1 MTKSE
6 KFEII
11 QKTNSAYDS
20 YHTHIRSVEEV
31 RDWNEIL
38 DPADF
43 DDNRDKFTG
52 SEKTLTVYSSKKIK
66 PGTFVS
72 TSLQQAGEYA
82 SAYIYEA
89 IHGEGWE
96 VGNYQKSKIF
106 KEIGKEAAKFVGV
119 NYKTIDVD
127 EVAWINRNEGIYVG
141 K

>member
-1 MTKSE
+1 MTKQE

-11 QKTNSAYDS
+11 QKTNPAYDS

-31 RDWNEIL
+31 HEWYEEL
-38 DPADF
+38 DDADF
-43 DDNRDKFTG
+43 DDNSDIFTG
-52 SEKTLTVYSSKKIK
+52 KEQTLLVYSSKEIK

-72 TSLQQAGEYA
+72 TSLQQASEYA

-96 VGNYQKSKIF
+96 VGNGQKSKIF
-106 KEIGKEAAKFVGV
+106 KEIGKEAAKFAGV